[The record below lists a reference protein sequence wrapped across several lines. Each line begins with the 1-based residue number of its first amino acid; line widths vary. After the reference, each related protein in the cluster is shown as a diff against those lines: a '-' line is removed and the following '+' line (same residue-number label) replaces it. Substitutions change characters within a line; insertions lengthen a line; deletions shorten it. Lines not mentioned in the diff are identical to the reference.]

1 MFAKIPY
8 FSPSTCVAILGGA
21 ILLAS
26 PAQPA
31 NAATTTSNMSV
42 DATVTSNCAV
52 SASPIA
58 FGNVDVTSGSN
69 ADATGGI
76 SVTCTSGTAWA
87 ASADAGLGSGA
98 TLSVRKMAAG
108 AELLNYALYTD
119 SGRTTLWG
127 DGTGGTT
134 ATVSDTGTG
143 AAQAKTIY
151 GRVPSG
157 QSAVPAG
164 SYADTVTVTL
174 TY

>member
-1 MFAKIPY
+1 MFAKITRSSRY
-8 FSPSTCVAILGGA
+8 TCIAIMGGA
-21 ILLAS
+21 VLLAS
-26 PAQPA
+26 VAQPA
-31 NAATTTSNMSV
+31 NAATTTANMSV

-58 FGNVDVTSGSN
+58 FGNVNVTSGSN

-87 ASADAGLGSGA
+87 AAADAGLGSGA
-98 TLSVRKMAAG
+98 TLSLRKMDDG
-108 AELLNYALYTD
+108 SNLLNYALYTD

-127 DGTGGTT
+127 DGAGGTT

-157 QSAVPAG
+157 QSGVPAG
-164 SYADTVTVTL
+164 DYADTVTVTV